1 METIIFETNRAVSAV
16 QSVIVVSNEKE
27 MERAMRD
34 QRFYH
39 LSIAQERQLFYSKLV
54 LGLLEITFASGWC
67 REHEF
72 ISGHG
77 EIFVPRNVCVRACRI
92 ARCLLKF
99 PTNSHTLHRY
109 HNLLGLTWCHSHI
122 SSEIR
127 HLFEK
132 ANLRRGL

>member
-1 METIIFETNRAVSAV
+1 MAAGRYISALVKCAVCLPAPLIYMETIIFETNRAVSAV

-54 LGLLEITFASGWC
+54 LGLLEITFASGWR

-77 EIFVPRNVCVRACRI
+77 EIFVPRNVCACVH
-92 ARCLLKF
+92 A
-99 PTNSHTLHRY
+99 
-109 HNLLGLTWCHSHI
+109 
-122 SSEIR
+122 E
-127 HLFEK
+127 
-132 ANLRRGL
+132 